1 MLVSHDGSNI
11 RFKRVNENTGKE
23 VPYDKIVRG
32 YKMDGG
38 YVVLDKED
46 FEAADAKK
54 TKMIEIQSFVDEKEI
69 DPVYYEQPY
78 YLEPAES
85 SMKAYAIL
93 RDALFESKRVGVTT
107 FVMRSRESLAILK
120 PYDKAIVLNII
131 RFEQEIRSI
140 ENLKL
145 PEIVKGKSKEIEM
158 ANKLIDQLTEK
169 FDIRKYGDMLTEK
182 FLQKTKE
189 KNKFRQ

>member
-1 MLVSHDGSNI
+1 MRSIWSGSISFGLINIPVKLYSAVQESTLDLDMLDSHDGSNI

-78 YLEPAES
+78 Y
-85 SMKAYAIL
+85 
-93 RDALFESKRVGVTT
+93 
-107 FVMRSRESLAILK
+107 
-120 PYDKAIVLNII
+120 
-131 RFEQEIRSI
+131 
-140 ENLKL
+140 
-145 PEIVKGKSKEIEM
+145 
-158 ANKLIDQLTEK
+158 
-169 FDIRKYGDMLTEK
+169 
-182 FLQKTKE
+182 
-189 KNKFRQ
+189 